1 MEEQIKDDETAFME
15 REIELEL
22 ERFNKELEDKKT
34 EPKKDQQNQSKEE
47 QLEST
52 DVTGESEPSEK
63 IDVTDVGKWL

>member
-22 ERFNKELEDKKT
+22 ERFNKELEDKKV

-47 QLEST
+47 QMEST
-52 DVTGESEPSEK
+52 DGAGESESSEK
-63 IDVTDVGKWL
+63 IDVTDVNKWL